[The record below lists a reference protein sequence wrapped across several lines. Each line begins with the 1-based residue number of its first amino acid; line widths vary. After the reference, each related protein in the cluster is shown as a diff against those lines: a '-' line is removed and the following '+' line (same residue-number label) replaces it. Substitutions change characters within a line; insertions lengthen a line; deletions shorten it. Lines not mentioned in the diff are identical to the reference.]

1 MFFYRLVLFLKL
13 LTVHPNEENCLSLV
27 YRDEETLKFTKYV
40 NSQLN
45 AESDSQCCFYELNVV
60 YYE

>member
-1 MFFYRLVLFLKL
+1 M
-13 LTVHPNEENCLSLV
+13 V

-40 NSQLN
+40 NSRISKLN
-45 AESDSQCCFYELNVV
+45 SDACFYEISVI